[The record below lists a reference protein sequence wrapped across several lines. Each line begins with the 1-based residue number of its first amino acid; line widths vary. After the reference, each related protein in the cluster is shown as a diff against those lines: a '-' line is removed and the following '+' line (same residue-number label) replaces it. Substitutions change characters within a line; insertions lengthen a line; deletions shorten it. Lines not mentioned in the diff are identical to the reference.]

1 MSFDVAIVDSG
12 PAGYRAA
19 IAAAHLGARVALI
32 ERGVPG
38 DTCLN
43 EGCIPNKALVHFASL
58 LEAAVDPYAAALDRS
73 GRNIFERGIFA
84 PAQ

>member
-1 MSFDVAIVDSG
+1 MSFDVAIVGSG

-19 IAAAHLGARVALI
+19 IAAAHLGSRVVLI

-38 DTCLN
+38 GTCLN
-43 EGCIPNKALVHFASL
+43 RSCIPKKALVHLASL

-73 GRNIFERGIFA
+73 GRDIFERGIFA